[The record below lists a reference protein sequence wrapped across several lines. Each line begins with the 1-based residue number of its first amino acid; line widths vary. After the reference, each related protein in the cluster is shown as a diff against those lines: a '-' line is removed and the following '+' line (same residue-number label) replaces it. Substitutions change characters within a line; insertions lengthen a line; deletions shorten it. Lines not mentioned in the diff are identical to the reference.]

1 MIRITEISP
10 CRKMTGKSSFLINFD
25 FNQKIVD
32 TLKTIPTYYYHKSDY
47 SWEIPIN
54 YLSMA
59 LEALTFI
66 DDVYLHLLPA
76 EESDPKQ
83 IDFKLTKTEI
93 DQFRFK
99 PFDHQIEGINFG
111 LNPKHTKWLLCD
123 SMGLGKTN
131 EIIWY
136 AETLKRR
143 GLIDHCLVICGVDSL
158 RQNWKKEIQK
168 FSTESVLVLGE
179 KVSKKG
185 KVSYTSVDQ
194 RAKQLLEPIEEF
206 FVVVNVATLRSDKVV
221 EAFKKSKNKFGLIAV
236 DEAHKI
242 SNKSSQQGA
251 NLLKL
256 NSPYKI
262 AATGTPI
269 VNSPLSAYLLLSW
282 TDNDKSTLTTYKSNY
297 CEFGGFGGKQ
307 VIGYKNLDVLK
318 EEMDSCSIRRTLDQ
332 VRDDMPLKTV
342 HYEVIEMS
350 DAHRKFYEAVK
361 EGVKEEADRVELKS
375 GNLLAL
381 TTRLR
386 QATACPAI
394 LTTQDIL
401 SSKLERCVEIVEDL
415 VSQGEKVVILSTFK
429 EPVYQL
435 AKLLEKYKPL
445 VATGDVDD
453 QIAFSR
459 MDQFQN
465 DPISKVFIGTH
476 GKCGTGFTLNAA
488 SYMICIDTPY
498 TYSSFSQ
505 STDRIWRVTNTR
517 PAFITVLTCGDSI
530 DERVAAIVENKK
542 ELADFLVDGKENSIS
557 SGLKDEL
564 MKIIKEL

>member
-54 YLSMA
+54 YLSMT

-76 EESDPKQ
+76 EESEPKQ
-83 IDFKLTKTEI
+83 IDFKLTKAEI

-111 LNPKHTKWLLCD
+111 LDPKHNKWLLCD

-143 GLIDHCLVICGVDSL
+143 GLTDHCLVICGVDSL

-185 KVSYTSVDQ
+185 KVSYAPVDQ

-488 SYMICIDTPY
+488 SYMVCIDTPY

-517 PAFITVLTCGDSI
+517 PAFITVLTCKDSI

>member
-1 MIRITEISP
+1 M
-10 CRKMTGKSSFLINFD
+10 
-25 FNQKIVD
+25 
-32 TLKTIPTYYYHKSDY
+32 
-47 SWEIPIN
+47 
-54 YLSMA
+54 
-59 LEALTFI
+59 
-66 DDVYLHLLPA
+66 
-76 EESDPKQ
+76 
-83 IDFKLTKTEI
+83 
-93 DQFRFK
+93 
-99 PFDHQIEGINFG
+99 
-111 LNPKHTKWLLCD
+111 
-123 SMGLGKTN
+123 
-131 EIIWY
+131 
-136 AETLKRR
+136 
-143 GLIDHCLVICGVDSL
+143 
-158 RQNWKKEIQK
+158 
-168 FSTESVLVLGE
+168 
-179 KVSKKG
+179 
-185 KVSYTSVDQ
+185 
-194 RAKQLLEPIEEF
+194 
-206 FVVVNVATLRSDKVV
+206 V

-236 DEAHKI
+236 DEAHKV

-256 NSPYKI
+256 TSPYKI

-269 VNSPLSAYLLLSW
+269 VNSPLSAYLLLAW
-282 TDNDKSTLTTYKSNY
+282 TDNDRSTLTTYKSNY

-307 VIGYKNLDVLK
+307 VVGYRNLDILK

-332 VRDDMPLKTV
+332 VRDDMPLKTI

-350 DAHRKFYEAVK
+350 DAHRKFYDAVK

-415 VSQGEKVVILSTFK
+415 VSQGEKVVVLSTFK

-435 AKLLEKYKPL
+435 AKLLERFRPL

-453 QIAFSR
+453 QIAFDR
-459 MDQFQN
+459 MEQFQN
-465 DPISKVFIGTH
+465 DPNSMVFMGTH

-498 TYSSFSQ
+498 THSSFSQ

-530 DERVAAIVENKK
+530 DERVAEIVENKK

>member
-76 EESDPKQ
+76 EESEPKQ
-83 IDFKLTKTEI
+83 IDFKLTKAEI

-111 LNPKHTKWLLCD
+111 LDPKHNKWLLCD

-179 KVSKKG
+179 KVSKTG
-185 KVSYTSVDQ
+185 KVSYAPVDQ

-453 QIAFSR
+453 QVAFSR

-488 SYMICIDTPY
+488 SYMVCIDTPY

-517 PAFITVLTCGDSI
+517 PAFITVLTCKDSI

>member
-1 MIRITEISP
+1 MIRIVEISP
-10 CRKMTGKSSFLINFD
+10 PRKMTGKSSFCINFD
-25 FNQKIVD
+25 FNQAVVD
-32 TLKTIPTYYYHKSDY
+32 SLKGLPTFYYHKKDY
-47 SWEIPIN
+47 TWEIPIN
-54 YLSMA
+54 CISQA
-59 LEALTFI
+59 LESLTFL
-66 DDVYLHLLPA
+66 DDIQLTLLP
-76 EESDPKQ
+76 ESIGDSKQ
-83 IDFKLTKTEI
+83 INFNLTQAEI
-93 DQFRFK
+93 DQFRFT
-99 PFDHQIEGINFG
+99 PFEHQIDGINFG
-111 LNPKHTKWLLCD
+111 LTKNKWLLLD

-143 GLIDHCLVICGVDSL
+143 GIIDHCLIICGVDSL
-158 RQNWKKEIQK
+158 RQNWKKEINK
-168 FSTESVLVLGE
+168 FSTESCIVLGE

-185 KVSYTSVDQ
+185 KVSYASVDQ

-206 FVVVNVATLRSDKVV
+206 FVIVNVATLRSEKIV
-221 EAFKKSKNKFGLIAV
+221 EAFKKSPNKFGLIAV

-242 SNKSSQQGA
+242 SNKASQQGA

-256 NSPYKI
+256 NSPYKV

-269 VNSPLSAYLLLSW
+269 VNSPLSAYLLLAW
-282 TDNDKSTLTTYKSNY
+282 TDNDMSTLTTYKSNY
-297 CEFGGFGGKQ
+297 CEFGGFGDKQ
-307 VIGYKNLDVLK
+307 VVGYKNLDVLK

-342 HYEVIEMS
+342 HYEIVEMS
-350 DAHRKFYEAVK
+350 DAHRKFYDAVK
-361 EGVKEEADRVELKS
+361 EGVKEEADRVELKAN
-375 GNLLAL
+375 NLLAL

-394 LTTQDIL
+394 LTSQDIL
-401 SSKLERCVEIVEDL
+401 SSKIERCVEIVEDL
-415 VSQGEKVVILSTFK
+415 VSQNEKVVILSTFK

-435 AKLLEKYKPL
+435 AKLLERYKPL

-498 TYSSFSQ
+498 THSSFSQ

-517 PAFITVLTCGDSI
+517 PAFITVLSCGDSI
-530 DERVAAIVENKK
+530 DERVAEIVENKK
-542 ELADFLVDGKENSIS
+542 ELADFLVDGKENTIS
-557 SGLKDEL
+557 DSLRNEL
-564 MKIIKEL
+564 FKIIKEL

>member
-66 DDVYLHLLPA
+66 DDVYLHLLPD
-76 EESDPKQ
+76 ESDNPKQ

-99 PFDHQIEGINFG
+99 PFDHQIDGINFG
-111 LNPKHTKWLLCD
+111 LDPKHTKWLLCD

-143 GLIDHCLVICGVDSL
+143 GLIDHCLIICGVDSL

-185 KVSYTSVDQ
+185 KVSYASVDQ

-206 FVVVNVATLRSDKVV
+206 FVVVNVATLRSDKVI

-350 DAHRKFYEAVK
+350 DAHRKFYDAVK

-415 VSQGEKVVILSTFK
+415 VGQGEKVVILSTFK
-429 EPVYQL
+429 EPIYQL

-465 DPISKVFIGTH
+465 DPISKVFMGTH

>member
-10 CRKMTGKSSFLINFD
+10 CRKMTGKSSFLVNFD

-32 TLKTIPTYYYHKSDY
+32 ALKMVPTYYYHKSDY

-54 YLSMA
+54 YLAMV
-59 LEALTFI
+59 LETLTFI
-66 DDVYLHLLPA
+66 DDVQLHLL
-76 EESDPKQ
+76 SDDTQNPNQ

-99 PFDHQIEGINFG
+99 PFEHQIDGINFG
-111 LNPKHTKWLLCD
+111 LDPRHPKWLLLD

-143 GLIDHCLVICGVDSL
+143 GLIDHCLIICGVDSL
-158 RQNWKKEIQK
+158 RQNWKKEISK
-168 FSTESVLVLGE
+168 FSTESCIVLGE

-185 KVSYTSVDQ
+185 KVSYASVDQ

-206 FVVVNVATLRSDKVV
+206 FVIVNVATLRSDKIV

-282 TDNDKSTLTTYKSNY
+282 TDNDKATLTTYKSNY
-297 CEFGGFGGKQ
+297 CEFGGFNNSQ

-342 HYEVIEMS
+342 HYEIVEMS
-350 DAHRKFYEAVK
+350 DTHRKFYDAVK

-401 SSKLERCVEIVEDL
+401 SSKLERCVELVEDL

-465 DPISKVFIGTH
+465 DPISKVFMGTH

>member
-66 DDVYLHLLPA
+66 DDVYLTLLPA
-76 EESDPKQ
+76 EEAEPKQ
-83 IDFKLTKTEI
+83 IDFKLTKAEI

-99 PFDHQIEGINFG
+99 PFDHQIDGINFG
-111 LNPKHTKWLLCD
+111 LDPKHNKWLLCD

-185 KVSYTSVDQ
+185 KVSYASVDQ
-194 RAKQLLEPIEEF
+194 RAKQLLEPIDEF

-453 QIAFSR
+453 QVAFSR

-517 PAFITVLTCGDSI
+517 PAFITVLTCEDSI

>member
-66 DDVYLHLLPA
+66 DDVYLHLLPT

-99 PFDHQIEGINFG
+99 PFDHQIDGINFG
-111 LNPKHTKWLLCD
+111 LDPKHTKWLLCD

-143 GLIDHCLVICGVDSL
+143 GLIDHCLIICGVDSL

-185 KVSYTSVDQ
+185 KVSYASVDQ

-269 VNSPLSAYLLLSW
+269 VNSPLSAYLLLAW

-350 DAHRKFYEAVK
+350 DAHRKFYDAVK

-465 DPISKVFIGTH
+465 DPISKVFMGTH

>member
-66 DDVYLHLLPA
+66 DDVYLHLLPD
-76 EESDPKQ
+76 ESENPKQ

-99 PFDHQIEGINFG
+99 PFDHQIDGINFG
-111 LNPKHTKWLLCD
+111 LNPQHTKWLLCD

-143 GLIDHCLVICGVDSL
+143 GLIDHCLIICGVDSL

-185 KVSYTSVDQ
+185 KVSYASVDQ
-194 RAKQLLEPIEEF
+194 RAKQLLESIEEF
-206 FVVVNVATLRSDKVV
+206 FVVVNVATLRSDKVI

-269 VNSPLSAYLLLSW
+269 VNSPLSAYLLLAW

-350 DAHRKFYEAVK
+350 DAHRKFYDAVK

-465 DPISKVFIGTH
+465 DPISKVFMGTH

>member
-66 DDVYLHLLPA
+66 DDVYLHLLSA
-76 EESDPKQ
+76 EESDSKQ

-99 PFDHQIEGINFG
+99 PFDHQIDGINFG
-111 LNPKHTKWLLCD
+111 LDPKHTKWLLCD

-143 GLIDHCLVICGVDSL
+143 GLIDHCLIICGVDSL

-185 KVSYTSVDQ
+185 KVSYASVDQ

-206 FVVVNVATLRSDKVV
+206 FVVVNVATLRSDKVI

-269 VNSPLSAYLLLSW
+269 VNSPLSAYLLLVW

-350 DAHRKFYEAVK
+350 DAHRKFYDAVK

-465 DPISKVFIGTH
+465 DPISKVFMGTH

>member
-1 MIRITEISP
+1 MIRIVESIP
-10 CRKMTGKSSFLINFD
+10 RKMTGKSSFLINFD
-25 FNQKIVD
+25 FNQAIVD
-32 TLKTIPTYYYHKSDY
+32 SLKGLPTYYYHKKDY
-47 SWEIPIN
+47 TWEIPIN
-54 YLSMA
+54 CLSQV
-59 LEALTFI
+59 LESLTFI
-66 DDVYLHLLPA
+66 DDIQLTLLP
-76 EESDPKQ
+76 DTTDNPKQ
-83 IDFKLTKTEI
+83 IDFKLTKMEI

-99 PFDHQIEGINFG
+99 PFEHQIEGINFG
-111 LNPKHTKWLLCD
+111 LDPARPKWLLLD

-143 GLIDHCLVICGVDSL
+143 GLIDHCLIICGVDSL
-158 RQNWKKEIQK
+158 RQNWKKEIGR
-168 FSTESVLVLGE
+168 FSTESCIVLGE

-185 KVSYTSVDQ
+185 KVSYASVDQ

-206 FVVVNVATLRSDKVV
+206 FVVVNVATLRSDKIV
-221 EAFKKSKNKFGLIAV
+221 EAFKKSPNKFGLIAV

-242 SNKSSQQGA
+242 SNKSSQQGS

-256 NSPYKI
+256 NSPYKV

-269 VNSPLSAYLLLSW
+269 VNSPLSAYLLLAW
-282 TDNDKSTLTTYKSNY
+282 TENDASTLTTYKSNY
-297 CEFGGFGGKQ
+297 CEFGGFNNSQ
-307 VIGYKNLDVLK
+307 VIGYRNLDILK
-318 EEMDSCSIRRTLDQ
+318 EELDSCSIRRTLDQ

-342 HYEVIEMS
+342 HYEIVEMS
-350 DAHRKFYEAVK
+350 DAHRKFYDAVK

-394 LTTQDIL
+394 LTSQDIL
-401 SSKLERCVEIVEDL
+401 SSKIERCIEIVEDL

-445 VATGDVDD
+445 VATGDVAD
-453 QIAFSR
+453 QIAFER

-465 DPISKVFIGTH
+465 DPISKVFLGTH

-488 SYMICIDTPY
+488 SYMICLDTPY
-498 TYSSFSQ
+498 THSSFSQ

-517 PAFITVLTCGDSI
+517 PAFITVLSCSDTI
-530 DERVAAIVENKK
+530 DERVAAIVETKK
-542 ELADFLVDGKENSIS
+542 DLSDFLVDGKENSIS
-557 SGLKDEL
+557 DSLKTEL

>member
-66 DDVYLHLLPA
+66 DDVYLHLLPV
-76 EESDPKQ
+76 EESEPKQ
-83 IDFKLTKTEI
+83 IDFKLTKAEI

-111 LNPKHTKWLLCD
+111 LDPKHNKWLLCD

-185 KVSYTSVDQ
+185 KVSYAPVDQ

-297 CEFGGFGGKQ
+297 CEFGGFGNKQ

-401 SSKLERCVEIVEDL
+401 SSKLERCIEIVEDL

-445 VATGDVDD
+445 VVTGDVGD

-465 DPISKVFIGTH
+465 DPNSKLLIGTH
-476 GKCGTGFTLNAA
+476 QKMGIGFTLNAA

-517 PAFITVLTCGDSI
+517 PAFITVLICKDSV

>member
-1 MIRITEISP
+1 MIRITESKP
-10 CRKMTGKSSFLINFD
+10 RKMTGKSSFLINFD

-66 DDVYLHLLPA
+66 DDVYLYLLPD
-76 EESDPKQ
+76 ESDNLKQ

-99 PFDHQIEGINFG
+99 PFDHQIDGINFG
-111 LNPKHTKWLLCD
+111 LDPKHTKWLLCD

-143 GLIDHCLVICGVDSL
+143 GLIDHCLIICGVDSL

-185 KVSYTSVDQ
+185 KVSYASVDQ

-206 FVVVNVATLRSDKVV
+206 FVVVNVATLRSDKVI

-269 VNSPLSAYLLLSW
+269 VNSPLSAYLLLAW

-350 DAHRKFYEAVK
+350 DAHRKFYDAIK

-465 DPISKVFIGTH
+465 DPISKVFMGTH

>member
-1 MIRITEISP
+1 MIRIVEISP
-10 CRKMTGKSSFLINFD
+10 PRKMTGKSSFCINFD
-25 FNQKIVD
+25 FNQAIVD
-32 TLKTIPTYYYHKSDY
+32 SLKGLPTFYYHKKDY
-47 SWEIPIN
+47 TWEIPIN
-54 YLSMA
+54 CISQV
-59 LEALTFI
+59 LESLTFL
-66 DDVYLHLLPA
+66 DDIQLTLLPD
-76 EESDPKQ
+76 SLDDPNQ

-99 PFDHQIEGINFG
+99 PFDHQIDGINFG
-111 LNPKHTKWLLCD
+111 LTKNKWLLLD

-143 GLIDHCLVICGVDSL
+143 GIIDHCLIICGVDSL

-168 FSTESVLVLGE
+168 FSTESCIVLGE
-179 KVSKKG
+179 KISKKG
-185 KVSYTSVDQ
+185 KVSYASVDQ

-206 FVVVNVATLRSDKVV
+206 FVVVNVATLRSEKIV
-221 EAFKKSKNKFGLIAV
+221 EAFKKSPNKFGLIAV

-256 NSPYKI
+256 NSPYKV

-269 VNSPLSAYLLLSW
+269 VNSPLSAYLLLAW
-282 TDNDKSTLTTYKSNY
+282 TDNDMSTLTTYKSNY
-297 CEFGGFGGKQ
+297 CEFGGFGDKQ
-307 VIGYKNLDVLK
+307 VVGYKNLDVLK
-318 EEMDSCSIRRTLDQ
+318 EELDDCSIRRTLDQ

-342 HYEVIEMS
+342 HYEIVEMS
-350 DAHRKFYEAVK
+350 DAHRKFYDAVK

-394 LTTQDIL
+394 LTSQDIL

-465 DPISKVFIGTH
+465 EPISKVFIGTH

-498 TYSSFSQ
+498 THSSFSQ

-530 DERVAAIVENKK
+530 DERVAEIVENKK
-542 ELADFLVDGKENSIS
+542 ELADFLVDGKENTIS
-557 SGLKDEL
+557 DSLRNEL
-564 MKIIKEL
+564 FKIIKEL

>member
-99 PFDHQIEGINFG
+99 PFDHQIDGINFG
-111 LNPKHTKWLLCD
+111 LDPKHTKWLLCD

-143 GLIDHCLVICGVDSL
+143 GLIDHCLIICGVDSL

-185 KVSYTSVDQ
+185 KVSYASVDQ

-206 FVVVNVATLRSDKVV
+206 FVVVNVATLRSDKVI

-318 EEMDSCSIRRTLDQ
+318 EEMESCSIRRTLDQ

-350 DAHRKFYEAVK
+350 DAHRKFYDAVK

-429 EPVYQL
+429 EPIYQL

-465 DPISKVFIGTH
+465 DPISKVFMGTH

>member
-54 YLSMA
+54 FLSMA

-66 DDVYLHLLPA
+66 DDVYLHLLPN
-76 EESDPKQ
+76 ESDNPKQ

-99 PFDHQIEGINFG
+99 PFDHQIDGINFG
-111 LNPKHTKWLLCD
+111 LDPKHTKWLLCD

-143 GLIDHCLVICGVDSL
+143 GLIDHCLIICGVDSL

-185 KVSYTSVDQ
+185 KVSYASVDQ
-194 RAKQLLEPIEEF
+194 RAKQLLEPIEDF
-206 FVVVNVATLRSDKVV
+206 FVVVNVATLRSDKVI

-269 VNSPLSAYLLLSW
+269 VNSPLSAYLLLAW
-282 TDNDKSTLTTYKSNY
+282 TDNDKSTLTTNKSNY

-350 DAHRKFYEAVK
+350 DAHRKFYDAVK

-465 DPISKVFIGTH
+465 DPISKVFMGTH

>member
-76 EESDPKQ
+76 EESEPKQ
-83 IDFKLTKTEI
+83 IDFKLTKAEI

-111 LNPKHTKWLLCD
+111 LDPKHNKWLLCD

-179 KVSKKG
+179 KVSKTG
-185 KVSYTSVDQ
+185 KVSYASVDQ

-453 QIAFSR
+453 QVAFSR

-488 SYMICIDTPY
+488 SYMVCIDTPY

-505 STDRIWRVTNTR
+505 STDRIWRVTHTR
-517 PAFITVLTCGDSI
+517 PAFITVLTCKDSI

>member
-54 YLSMA
+54 YLSMT

-76 EESDPKQ
+76 EDSDPKQ

-99 PFDHQIEGINFG
+99 PFDHQIDGINFG
-111 LNPKHTKWLLCD
+111 LDPKHTKWLLCD

-143 GLIDHCLVICGVDSL
+143 GLIDHCLIICGVDSL

-185 KVSYTSVDQ
+185 KVSYASVDQ

-206 FVVVNVATLRSDKVV
+206 FVVVNVATLRSDKVI

-269 VNSPLSAYLLLSW
+269 VNSPLSAYLLLAW

-350 DAHRKFYEAVK
+350 DAHRKFYDAVK

-465 DPISKVFIGTH
+465 DPISKVFMGTH